1 MAPCFLAGN
10 IPRRHLVVFFL
21 AAGELGLAAATP
33 PYACV
38 WPPTVLVFFGLP
50 GLLQWRGGSSAS
62 ATVVA
67 ARAAGWEVGKV
78 GSTRGAHQ
86 HPSDEREQ
94 AKARR
99 AKAMERERPGSETNI
114 PTSIPHPRMLWKRGG
129 VRDRMLIH

>member
-50 GLLQWRGGSSAS
+50 RSLAVAWGL
-62 ATVVA
+62 
-67 ARAAGWEVGKV
+67 VG
-78 GSTRGAHQ
+78 
-86 HPSDEREQ
+86 
-94 AKARR
+94 
-99 AKAMERERPGSETNI
+99 
-114 PTSIPHPRMLWKRGG
+114 
-129 VRDRMLIH
+129 